1 MKSVVM
7 IAYCFPPDGS
17 AGVYRPLRFIRHLPA
32 MGWSASVIAADLAPH
47 GWTRYDPALL
57 ALVPSETEVIRVR
70 SRDLWQAVQAWRAR
84 HIQEKLSS
92 APIAAAERLRDTHD
106 APARSLLRET
116 VRTLEAWCYHPD
128 MAKGWISPALK
139 ATLGVCSRRKPHVI
153 WATGGPWSSFIVAE
167 RASQRT
173 SVPYVLDFRD
183 SWTLTP
189 DPFEARRPAW
199 AKRSDRRTLH
209 RLFERAQ
216 AIILRYETEAEC
228 YWRMYKTALDVA
240 KIHLIP
246 NGYEGTIDES
256 PVPGGDQFTILYTGT
271 LLYYR
276 YDTLLQAIHWF
287 KKFDPARA
295 KRLRLLFVGDGWEAL
310 ANDAAAFGLSDIVA
324 TAGPTPYADITRMQ
338 REAHALLM
346 LEREPTIK
354 GYELLAGAKLFG
366 YLKAGRPIVGVLPS
380 GEAKR
385 ILQRVGVSTVADVD
399 SPVEI
404 IGVLRQLLEAWETR
418 TLSSLVPTRIA
429 CEAYSAKRQTAAL
442 VRALEGMPAAEPFI
456 PESVEIPRSLREEIS
471 KGGSMNGRRD

>member
-32 MGWSASVIAADLAPH
+32 MGWSVSVIAADLAPY

-70 SRDLWQAVQAWRAR
+70 SRDLWQAIQARRAR
-84 HIQEKLSS
+84 HIQEKLSRV
-92 APIAAAERLRDTHD
+92 PVAAVERLRATHD
-106 APARSLLRET
+106 APARSLLREI
-116 VRTLEAWCYHPD
+116 VRTVEAWCYHPD
-128 MAKGWISPALK
+128 MARGWISPALE
-139 ATLGVCSRRKPHVI
+139 ATIGVCSRRKPHVI
-153 WATGGPWSSFIVAE
+153 WATGEPWSSFIVAE
-167 RASQRT
+167 RASRRT
-173 SVPYVLDFRD
+173 GVPYVLDFRD

-199 AKRSDRRTLH
+199 AKRSDRHTLH

-216 AIILRYETEAEC
+216 AIVLRYETEAEC

-246 NGYEGTIDES
+246 NGYEGTIDECAL
-256 PVPGGDQFTILYTGT
+256 PRGDHCTILYTGT
-271 LLYYR
+271 LSYYR
-276 YDTLLQAIHWF
+276 YDTLLQALHWF

-295 KRLRLLFVGDGWEAL
+295 KRLRLLFIGDGMETLASDATAL
-310 ANDAAAFGLSDIVA
+310 GLSDIVA
-324 TAGPTPYADITRMQ
+324 TAGTTPHAEIVRLQ

-346 LEREPTIK
+346 LERTPTIR

-366 YLKAGRPIVGVLPS
+366 YLKVGRPIVGVLPS
-380 GEAKR
+380 GEAKK
-385 ILQRVGVSTVADVD
+385 ILQRVGVSTIADVD

-404 IGVLRQLLEAWETR
+404 VSVLRQILDAWETGML
-418 TLSSLVPTRIA
+418 TSLVPNRGA
-429 CEAYSAKRQTAAL
+429 CEAYSAERQTAAL
-442 VRALEGMPAAEPFI
+442 VRALEGAPASEPFVPGLVGI
-456 PESVEIPRSLREEIS
+456 PPSLQREIGER
-471 KGGSMNGRRD
+471 